1 MNLEINNLPEHQ
13 QAASKLTRSDEI
25 FLDENKMES
34 INNYVSNKFS
44 KTYRTKPN
52 ESQYHDTF
60 YHLDESK
67 SNYPD
72 LKKRN
77 PTRLTNTDKILP
89 QPDEQIIN
97 ELRLEDP
104 IKTTQNYNTFPK
116 DQIQGSVS

>member
-1 MNLEINNLPEHQ
+1 
-13 QAASKLTRSDEI
+13 
-25 FLDENKMES
+25 
-34 INNYVSNKFS
+34 
-44 KTYRTKPN
+44 
-52 ESQYHDTF
+52 
-60 YHLDESK
+60 
-67 SNYPD
+67 

-89 QPDEQIIN
+89 QPDEKIIN